1 MFLLYGYYLQ
11 CLSQLGNGCWCV
23 MSSRVKW
30 MPVAAQTT
38 HGHSRH
44 LYPSWRQCPPPP
56 ALISVYVAGCPEH
69 SAPNRVHPGAG
80 PRRIANMASSVT
92 FSDLSPCP
100 VHMYTTGPPPLKCVL
115 QSRTQLHRW
124 RTERSRTERGGV
136 WVICCLSGFNGYAHI
151 LIYSVVIPVSVSF
164 LFPFLPSLP
173 LFLSN
178 PNLPYSA
185 F

>member
-1 MFLLYGYYLQ
+1 MDAGVWCHQ
-11 CLSQLGNGCWCV
+11 ESNGCRWQPKPH
-23 MSSRVKW
+23 MDIPGIFTR
-30 MPVAAQTT
+30 
-38 HGHSRH
+38 HGVSA
-44 LYPSWRQCPPPP
+44 PPPP

-100 VHMYTTGPPPLKCVL
+100 VHMYTTGPPPLKCVT